1 QRAGQ
6 HEQPQSDR
14 LARMRRLHVGAVHQE
29 DLHQGG
35 DGFSFELPGPLPE
48 GSALAGRAE
57 LLHGAVQ
64 GSVRPVGGD
73 HVAHDLGGEHRQ
85 RNLPHHAGLELLGDV
100 VALAFQH
107 AQDGGLDQ
115 GILVAETAVDRG
127 GGQAG
132 VGSDAGQRRP
142 FHPVLAQHF
151 DRGLEQLAQRF
162 AAAGLLRLQLGFGKS
177 LGHAAIV
184 VALTKRKC
192 EFTLAFMAA
201 PNPAAPLRPHP
212 LRQPWFRRLWIGRTI
227 SLLGDQ
233 CYFVALPWLVLQLTG
248 SALAMGTVLMAAA
261 VPRVVLMLLGGAI
274 SDRVSARRVMM
285 AAAAARALLVAA
297 VGGLLSLHRLRLAD
311 LYLLAF
317 CFGVADAFGLP
328 AGSAYLPAIV
338 EPEQLVAANSV
349 QQATVQ
355 ATSLAGPAPAGWV
368 MAAWGTAWAFYL
380 DAISFLFII
389 GALMGLPDPPLRPKI
404 AAAKR
409 ASMLASVGEGLRHVR
424 GDAPL
429 TAFMLLAAM
438 INFCVAGPIGV
449 GLAYLAKVRFN

>member
-1 QRAGQ
+1 
-6 HEQPQSDR
+6 
-14 LARMRRLHVGAVHQE
+14 
-29 DLHQGG
+29 
-35 DGFSFELPGPLPE
+35 
-48 GSALAGRAE
+48 
-57 LLHGAVQ
+57 
-64 GSVRPVGGD
+64 
-73 HVAHDLGGEHRQ
+73 
-85 RNLPHHAGLELLGDV
+85 
-100 VALAFQH
+100 
-107 AQDGGLDQ
+107 
-115 GILVAETAVDRG
+115 
-127 GGQAG
+127 
-132 VGSDAGQRRP
+132 
-142 FHPVLAQHF
+142 
-151 DRGLEQLAQRF
+151 
-162 AAAGLLRLQLGFGKS
+162 
-177 LGHAAIV
+177 
-184 VALTKRKC
+184 
-192 EFTLAFMAA
+192 MAA

-449 GLAYLAKVRFN
+449 GLAYLAKVRFNSAVAYGALVAVASGGGLLGTLLAGTLRVRRRGLLLLGVSAAMAGCIAPLGALASGWAIGILLLAIGLAGGVVNVHIAAWIQQRIPAQVRGRVMSVLMLATLGLMPISLALAGWLAAWSLSGLFALSGAGLMVTAAGAAGVRRVRAIE